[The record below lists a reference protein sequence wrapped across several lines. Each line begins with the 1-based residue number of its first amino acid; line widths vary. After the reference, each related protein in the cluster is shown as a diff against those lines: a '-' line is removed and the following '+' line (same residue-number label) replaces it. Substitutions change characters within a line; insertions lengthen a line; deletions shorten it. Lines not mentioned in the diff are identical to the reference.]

1 MVEGEIETSCWEA
14 LCKTFVKFVANSG
27 ICQKKLV
34 RMKRLNRL
42 NLFNMDLQSGLE
54 KMRSELRLRHYSP
67 KTERSY
73 VRCAELYL
81 KEKGSPQFEENH
93 LKSFL
98 LAKLDNGAAP
108 ETVNLYLNAVKFFYK
123 EVMGYRRKIELRF
136 ARRNLRL
143 PVVLS
148 REEIQRILESVQNKK
163 HRCLLALAYG
173 AGLRVSE
180 VVNLKARD
188 IDLDR
193 NLIVIRDGKGGKDRI
208 ALLPEKLFVELRDLV
223 SEKNGSEILFESER
237 GGRLTTRTAQ
247 KVFEHA
253 LHKTGILKEASFHSL
268 RHSFATHC
276 LENGVD
282 VRYVQTLLG
291 HSNICTTQR
300 YTQVTQISLAKIKSP
315 L

>member
-1 MVEGEIETSCWEA
+1 
-14 LCKTFVKFVANSG
+14 
-27 ICQKKLV
+27 
-34 RMKRLNRL
+34 
-42 NLFNMDLQSGLE
+42 MDMQTGLE
-54 KMRSELRLRHYSP
+54 KMRRELRLRHYSS

-81 KEKGSPQFEENH
+81 EDKGSLEFDGEH
-93 LKSFL
+93 LRGFL
-98 LAKLDNGAAP
+98 LGKLNKGAAP
-108 ETVNLYLNAVKFFYK
+108 ETVNLYLNAVKVFYK
-123 EVMGYRRKIELRF
+123 EVMGYRGEIKLRF

-148 REEIQRILESVQNKK
+148 REEIQKMLDSTLNKK
-163 HRCLLALAYG
+163 HRLLLALAYG

-180 VVNLKARD
+180 VVNLKVKD

-193 NLIVIRDGKGGKDRI
+193 NLIVVREGKGGKDRI
-208 ALLPEKLFVELRDLV
+208 TLLPEKLLGDLGV
-223 SEKNGSEILFESER
+223 LLSGKGVSEILFESER
-237 GGRLTTRTAQ
+237 GGKLTTRTAQ
-247 KVFEHA
+247 KVFEQA
-253 LHKTGILKEASFHSL
+253 LKRAGILKEASFHSL

-291 HSNICTTQR
+291 HSNIRTTQI
-300 YTQVTQISLAKIKSP
+300 YTQVSQTSLGKIKSP

>member
-1 MVEGEIETSCWEA
+1 
-14 LCKTFVKFVANSG
+14 
-27 ICQKKLV
+27 
-34 RMKRLNRL
+34 
-42 NLFNMDLQSGLE
+42 
-54 KMRSELRLRHYSP
+54 MRRELRLRHYSP

-81 KEKGSPQFEENH
+81 RGKGSVGFDEEH

-98 LAKLDNGAAP
+98 LGKLDKGAAP
-108 ETVNLYLNAVKFFYK
+108 ETVNLYLNAMKFFYR
-123 EVMGYRRKIELRF
+123 EVVGYFGKIELQF

-148 REEIQRILESVQNKK
+148 REEIQRILDGVLNKK
-163 HRCLLALAYG
+163 HRLLLALAYG

-180 VVNLKARD
+180 VVNLRAKD

-193 NLIVIRDGKGGKDRI
+193 NLIVVREGKGGKDRI
-208 ALLPEKLFVELRDLV
+208 TLLPEKLLGELGVLMGGK
-223 SEKNGSEILFESER
+223 EGSAILFESER
-237 GGRLTTRTAQ
+237 GGKLTTRTAQ
-247 KVFEHA
+247 KVFEQA
-253 LHKTGILKEASFHSL
+253 LSRAGILKEASFHSL

-291 HSNICTTQR
+291 HSNIRTTQR
-300 YTQVTQISLAKIKSP
+300 YTQVSQTSLGRIKSP

>member
-1 MVEGEIETSCWEA
+1 ME
-14 LCKTFVKFVANSG
+14 
-27 ICQKKLV
+27 
-34 RMKRLNRL
+34 
-42 NLFNMDLQSGLE
+42 LQTGLE
-54 KMRSELRLRHYSP
+54 KMRNELRLRHYSP

-73 VRCAELYL
+73 VRCVELYL
-81 KEKGSPQFEENH
+81 KGKGSLEFEEEH

-98 LAKLDNGAAP
+98 LGKLDDGAAP
-108 ETVNLYLNAVKFFYK
+108 ETVNLYLNAVKFFYR
-123 EVMGYRRKIELRF
+123 EVLGYSGKIELRF

-148 REEIQRILESVQNKK
+148 REEIQRILDSVRNKK

-180 VVNLKARD
+180 VVNLKAKD

-193 NLIVIRDGKGGKDRI
+193 NLIVVREGKGGKDRI
-208 ALLPEKLFVELRDLV
+208 VLLPEKLFAELRALV
-223 SEKNGSEILFESER
+223 GEKNGSEILFESER
-237 GGRLTTRTAQ
+237 GGTLTTRTVQ

-253 LHKTGILKEASFHSL
+253 LRKTGILKEASFHSL

-291 HSNICTTQR
+291 HSNIRTTQR
-300 YTQVTQISLAKIKSP
+300 YTRVSQTSLVRIKSP